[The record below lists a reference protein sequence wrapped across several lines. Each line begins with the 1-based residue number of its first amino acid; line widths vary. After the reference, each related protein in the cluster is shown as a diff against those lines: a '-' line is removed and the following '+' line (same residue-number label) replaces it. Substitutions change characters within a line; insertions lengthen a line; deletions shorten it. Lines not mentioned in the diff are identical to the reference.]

1 MSKKD
6 KIKLYI
12 ASPLTFVP
20 MGGHVT
26 AEEIHQIEKQ
36 RYQDASKVT
45 SDILVQL
52 PDIVPFSPIAYS
64 YPLVKYCGTDVD
76 WLAIDK
82 ELLEVCDWMLILQLK
97 GWEDSKG
104 IDYESRV
111 ADAAGI
117 PILYAKPAQ
126 VIGLLKYNYGRYL
139 EYGAI

>member
-26 AEEIHQIEKQ
+26 VKEIQQIEKQ

-45 SDILVQL
+45 SDILDYL
-52 PDIVPFSPIAYS
+52 PDIVPFSPVAYS

-82 ELLEVCDWMLILQLK
+82 ELLEVCDWMLKLQLR
-97 GWEDSKG
+97 GWERSKG
-104 IDYESRV
+104 MAYETEV

-117 PILYAKPAQ
+117 PILYAHPNE
-126 VIGLLKYNYGRYL
+126 VIGLLKYNYDRYL